1 MKIYSIIEYR
11 SIIKF
16 IGFEINKKRKY
27 IFIDSKDK
35 GTLNNYIFISY
46 KENILNRIQKNTII
60 IHSFDKGIKNPIKI

>member
-1 MKIYSIIEYR
+1 MKIYSIIEYM

-27 IFIDSKDK
+27 IFIETKDK

-46 KENILNRIQKNTII
+46 KENILNRIQKNTVL
-60 IHSFDKGIKNPIKI
+60 HSFDKGIKYPIKI